1 MQICQEMR
9 PWVSLQIS
17 FIFAGKFNFETEN
30 TSKSIVQPPS
40 PGLVVGSMHLQIS
53 FIVLFVPRQCQCKIP
68 QKKPFHLQTES
79 GLCRFIRV
87 FPIDRFNFQ
96 GFANFK
102 MNKFFTF
109 SSSDIFLC
117 DLYVWNLLLESDR
130 KACSFLF
137 RLLQL
142 TKFNLWIEKWSRNS
156 QTTDKFK
163 SYVCSNF

>member
-1 MQICQEMR
+1 MVYKRKVLPVQICQEMR

-40 PGLVVGSMHLQIS
+40 SGLVVGSMHLQIS

-102 MNKFFTF
+102 KEQVLHFFFFRHILSAFVRFVRMKPLIRVRQKGLLFSLPTF
-109 SSSDIFLC
+109 AIDQIQSL
-117 DLYVWNLLLESDR
+117 N
-130 KACSFLF
+130 
-137 RLLQL
+137 
-142 TKFNLWIEKWSRNS
+142 
-156 QTTDKFK
+156 
-163 SYVCSNF
+163 